1 MSTVQTT
8 ARRPSAKSRGPP
20 PPGHYRVSV
29 NTSATS
35 TPALHVLPSGTQHV
49 LERGTH
55 RAVVAAVGASIREYT
70 VDGRDVVL
78 PFDESVIA
86 PAFSGAVL
94 APWPN
99 RLRDGEY
106 TFDGVDHEVP
116 VTEHARRTALHGLV
130 AYAAFTAVSS
140 GPDHVTLE
148 HTVVPTPGYPWP
160 LRLRV
165 TYALGE
171 RGLTVDVAATNLG
184 TSDAP
189 YGIGFHPWLSPGD
202 GAVDDCTLQVD
213 ATRRVTVDDRLL
225 PVGDE
230 PVSGSY
236 DLRTATSLRG
246 VELDDAWLGMLRDAE
261 GLSWIRLAG
270 PDGRTAALWADG
282 TLDTWQVCTG
292 DGIPG
297 IDRGG
302 VAAEPMTCIAD
313 AFRTGDRLVRLGAGE
328 THEVR
333 WGLTLL

>member
-1 MSTVQTT
+1 M
-8 ARRPSAKSRGPP
+8 
-20 PPGHYRVSV
+20 

-35 TPALHVLPSGTQHV
+35 TPTLQDPSGTAPFTPSGAAPFVPSGTQHV
-49 LERGTH
+49 LEHGTH
-55 RAVVAAVGASIREYT
+55 RAVIAAVGASVREYT

-78 PFDESVIA
+78 PFDASVIA

-106 TFDGVDHEVP
+106 TFDGVEHEVP
-116 VTEHARRTALHGLV
+116 VTEHARSTALHGLV
-130 AYAAFTAVSS
+130 AYTAFATVSS
-140 GPDHVTLE
+140 DAAHVTLE
-148 HTVVPTPGYPWP
+148 HVVVPTPGYPWP

-165 TYALGE
+165 TYTLGDA
-171 RGLTVDVAATNLG
+171 GLTVDVAATNLG
-184 TSDAP
+184 TGTAP

-202 GAVDDCTLQVD
+202 GTVDECTLQVD

-230 PVSGSY
+230 PVAGPY
-236 DLRTATSLRG
+236 DLRSATPLRG
-246 VELDDAWLGMLRDAE
+246 IELDDAWLGVLRDDE

-270 PDGRTAALWADG
+270 PDGRTAALWADAS
-282 TLDTWQVCTG
+282 LDTWQVCTG

-297 IDRGG
+297 IERGG

-313 AFRTGDRLVRLGAGE
+313 AFRTGDRLVRLEPGE

>member
-1 MSTVQTT
+1 
-8 ARRPSAKSRGPP
+8 
-20 PPGHYRVSV
+20 V

-35 TPALHVLPSGTQHV
+35 TPALTAPPSGTYALPSGAQHV
-49 LERGTH
+49 LERGAH
-55 RAVVAAVGASIREYT
+55 RAVVAAVGASVREYT

-78 PFDESVIA
+78 PFDEDVIA

-130 AYAAFTAVSS
+130 AYTAFVEVSS
-140 GPDHVTLE
+140 GPDHLTLE
-148 HTVVPTPGYPWP
+148 HVVVPTPGYPWS

-165 TYALGE
+165 TYTLGDT
-171 RGLTVDVAATNLG
+171 GLTVHVAATNLG
-184 TSDAP
+184 RSTAP

-202 GAVDDCTLQVD
+202 ATVDECTLQVD
-213 ATRRVTVDDRLL
+213 ATHRVTVDDRLL
-225 PVGDE
+225 PTGDE
-230 PVSGSY
+230 PVAGRY
-236 DLRTATSLRG
+236 DLRTPTVLRG
-246 VELDDAWLGMLRDAE
+246 TALDDAWLGMLRDDE

-270 PDGRTAALWADG
+270 PDGRTAALWADAS
-282 TLDTWQVCTG
+282 LDTWQVCTG

-313 AFRTGDRLVRLGAGE
+313 AFRTGDRLIRLEPGD
-328 THEVR
+328 THEVT